1 MKQNDGMSAQQPEA
15 AAGDMATATT
25 GAGDE
30 RHMPRNLTF
39 AENALLTVKVLLGAG
54 LMVAALW
61 GLNLW
66 LSPS

>member
-1 MKQNDGMSAQQPEA
+1 MKGNDELSAQKREG
-15 AAGDMATATT
+15 AAGEEATT

-30 RHMPRNLTF
+30 RHTPRKLTF

-54 LMVAALW
+54 LMLVALW

-66 LSPS
+66 ISPS